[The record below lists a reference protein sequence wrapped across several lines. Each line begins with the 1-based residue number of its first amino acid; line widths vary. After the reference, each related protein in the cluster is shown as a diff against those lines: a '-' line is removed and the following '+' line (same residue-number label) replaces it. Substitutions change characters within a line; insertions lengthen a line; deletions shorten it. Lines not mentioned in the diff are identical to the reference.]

1 MTPEQHSLLAQ
12 LAQLGLQKLTED
24 ASAALQ
30 SCAPEVPETTPS
42 VEEITPPEPG
52 SVPKEKIK

>member
-24 ASAALQ
+24 TQAALNA
-30 SCAPEVPETTPS
+30 CAPVVEPEPTLEP
-42 VEEITPPEPG
+42 PPEDTP
-52 SVPKEKIK
+52 E

>member
-24 ASAALQ
+24 AQAALMDCTPVVEAEPQ
-30 SCAPEVPETTPS
+30 DCAEP
-42 VEEITPPEPG
+42 PPEDTP
-52 SVPKEKIK
+52 E